1 MAEDK
6 ILADGMFFKV
16 RDNQPEWVIG
26 KCSIKVETF
35 IEFLRLHENN
45 GYVNL
50 DVIRSKAGKPYA
62 TLDIWKPT
70 PQPESE
76 VNNRPVTQMTQDS
89 WTMDESDTLPF

>member
-50 DVIRSKAGKPYA
+50 DIL
-62 TLDIWKPT
+62 TLEEMAKDFELIKMKIQT
-70 PQPESE
+70 S
-76 VNNRPVTQMTQDS
+76 
-89 WTMDESDTLPF
+89 